1 MPLWKCNVDGL
12 NGSVGH
18 FRMQYVGAG

>member
-1 MPLWKCNVDGL
+1 MYLWKCNVYGL
-12 NGSVGH
+12 NGDVGH